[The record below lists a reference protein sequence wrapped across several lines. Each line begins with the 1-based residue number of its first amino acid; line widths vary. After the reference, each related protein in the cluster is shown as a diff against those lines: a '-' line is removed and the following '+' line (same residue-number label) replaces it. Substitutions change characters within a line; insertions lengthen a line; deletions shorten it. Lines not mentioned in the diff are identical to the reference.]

1 MHRIQTIDRKFHADT
16 VVPPEWLNA
25 VQEEVSNVIEFA
37 GLNIQTSKYDLMT
50 QLWQAIQLIR
60 MQPEY
65 DIVVTNQS
73 EFNAIIT
80 RNGAN
85 DYQISDD
92 YKSVLFQE
100 GAYLCYG
107 ATSFLSGGD
116 VYGVLKT
123 NDCAH
128 LVFENGAY
136 FDVGGT
142 AFHLETNTDYC
153 RLDNVYIK
161 GNVAAAVAATQSFLL
176 NAYNVTYNNCK
187 TSDRLSTT
195 HFNGFKGSATAAHNY
210 TSRYSSCS
218 AHTLTC
224 ATAAQNLYGF
234 NACYNLSNCLAYAIT
249 SSGAGASGGF
259 ISCYIL
265 SNCSAYNLDGTTL
278 HVFGFYLCDV
288 LSSCQAYTIDTGNAS
303 ATGFFTCNILSSCY
317 ANDHDSTGAAATSH
331 GFHTCTILTACQA
344 SGMTSGGGGAATGFT
359 LCSYGSSL
367 YTNVANSLTC
377 DWMDTSDINVVNKF
391 SCPAMFT

>member
-25 VQEEVSNVIEFA
+25 VQEEVANVIEYA

-116 VYGVLKT
+116 VYAVLKT
-123 NDCAH
+123 NDCTH

-142 AFHLETNTDYC
+142 AFYLETNTDYC

-161 GNVAAAVAATQSFLL
+161 GNVAAAVAAAQSFLL

-195 HFNGFKGSATAAHNY
+195 HFSGFKGSGTAAHNY

-224 ATAAQNLYGF
+224 ATAAQTLYGF
-234 NACYNLSNCLAYAIT
+234 NACYNLNNCIAYAIT
-249 SSGAGASGGF
+249 SSGAGVGSGF
-259 ISCYIL
+259 YSCSIL
-265 SNCSAYNLDGTTL
+265 SNCQAYSMTGTTSPVYGFNTCSIISTSYSYNLTSTTGGTA
-278 HVFGFYLCDV
+278 GF
-288 LSSCQAYTIDTGNAS
+288 I
-303 ATGFFTCNILSSCY
+303 TCSILSSCY
-317 ANDHDSTGAAATSH
+317 SNKIDATSGVSGNAH
-331 GFHTCTILTACQA
+331 GFYQCNYLSACQA
-344 SGMTSGGGGAATGFT
+344 NDIDSAGGIANGFYGCT
-359 LCSYGSSL
+359 YGSAI
-367 YTNVANSLTC
+367 YTTEASNAGN
-377 DWMDTSDINVVNKF
+377 DYMDTSDAAIVNKY
-391 SCPAMFT
+391 SCPAIFT

>member
-25 VQEEVSNVIEFA
+25 VQEEVANVIEYA

-50 QLWQAIQLIR
+50 QLWQAIQLLR

-65 DIVVTNQS
+65 DIVVTTQA

-85 DYQISDD
+85 DYQISDN
-92 YKSVLFQE
+92 YKSILFQE

-116 VYGVLKT
+116 AYGVLKT
-123 NDCAH
+123 NDCTH

-142 AFHLETNTDYC
+142 AFHLEVNTDYC
-153 RLDNVYIK
+153 RLDNVYVK

-187 TSDRLSTT
+187 TSNRLSTT
-195 HFNGFKGSATAAHNY
+195 HFNGFKGSSQGFVIKRLFPFFY
-210 TSRYSSCS
+210 VSC
-218 AHTLTC
+218 
-224 ATAAQNLYGF
+224 
-234 NACYNLSNCLAYAIT
+234 AILVT
-249 SSGAGASGGF
+249 
-259 ISCYIL
+259 
-265 SNCSAYNLDGTTL
+265 
-278 HVFGFYLCDV
+278 
-288 LSSCQAYTIDTGNAS
+288 
-303 ATGFFTCNILSSCY
+303 
-317 ANDHDSTGAAATSH
+317 
-331 GFHTCTILTACQA
+331 
-344 SGMTSGGGGAATGFT
+344 
-359 LCSYGSSL
+359 
-367 YTNVANSLTC
+367 
-377 DWMDTSDINVVNKF
+377 
-391 SCPAMFT
+391 

>member
-25 VQEEVSNVIEFA
+25 VQEEVANVIEYA

-65 DIVVTNQS
+65 DVVITTQA

-80 RNGAN
+80 RNGVN
-85 DYQISDD
+85 DYQISDN
-92 YKSVLFQE
+92 YKSVLFRE

-123 NDCAH
+123 NDCTH

-142 AFHLETNTDYC
+142 AFYLETNTDYC
-153 RLDNVYIK
+153 KLDNVYIK

-218 AHTLTC
+218 VFTLTC

-234 NACYNLSNCLAYAIT
+234 NACYNLSNCLAYAIN
-249 SSGAGASGGF
+249 SSGAGNSGGF
-259 ISCYIL
+259 NACSIL
-265 SNCSAYNLDGTTL
+265 ANCSAYSLTGTTAN
-278 HVFGFYLCDV
+278 VVGFLSCTV
-288 LSSCQAYTIDTGNAS
+288 LTSCYAYDMTLTTGVIA
-303 ATGFFTCNILSSCY
+303 GFQSCSILSSCY
-317 ANDHDSTGAAATSH
+317 ANKIDSTVAGGTVY
-331 GFHTCTILTACQA
+331 GYFTCTILSACQA
-344 SGMTSGGGGAATGFT
+344 NDIDRVGADPYGFNT
-359 LCSYGSSL
+359 CTYMSASYTAEAVNSNNNWVD
-367 YTNVANSLTC
+367 TNDVA
-377 DWMDTSDINVVNKF
+377 IVNQY
-391 SCPAMFT
+391 SCPAVFT